1 MFIYR
6 WNKIKFLI
14 IRHFQSHLFRLLFY
28 FKVYLLL
35 YSFAVEYT
43 QGNFNIINVYFA
55 TVFPCYSISVNLSY
69 LLLIISVFLFYCLQ
83 VDTPDS
89 VLQSGLGL
97 GPDMGHTILRSMVD
111 PRDYDRL
118 RYLQMNGGQANS
130 FEETI
135 QRVN

>member
-1 MFIYR
+1 MKIYY
-6 WNKIKFLI
+6 NN
-14 IRHFQSHLFRLLFY
+14 Y
-28 FKVYLLL
+28 FC
-35 YSFAVEYT
+35 FN
-43 QGNFNIINVYFA
+43 NFNCA
-55 TVFPCYSISVNLSY
+55 
-69 LLLIISVFLFYCLQ
+69 LFSLQ

-118 RYLQMNGGQANS
+118 RYLQMNGGQPNS

-135 QRVN
+135 HRVSFILFYFSKVMFKTNKCIFVYVIRFKTFLSRIFLQYQMTLKITYILLKGKNR

>member
-1 MFIYR
+1 V
-6 WNKIKFLI
+6 L
-14 IRHFQSHLFRLLFY
+14 Y
-28 FKVYLLL
+28 F
-35 YSFAVEYT
+35 
-43 QGNFNIINVYFA
+43 
-55 TVFPCYSISVNLSY
+55 
-69 LLLIISVFLFYCLQ
+69 LQ

-118 RYLQMNGGQANS
+118 RYLQMNGGQPNS

-135 QRVN
+135 HRVNAIFHLYIL

>member
-1 MFIYR
+1 MEYVLFDKMCR
-6 WNKIKFLI
+6 FNLFLI
-14 IRHFQSHLFRLLFY
+14 NCHSNHIFALF
-28 FKVYLLL
+28 
-35 YSFAVEYT
+35 
-43 QGNFNIINVYFA
+43 
-55 TVFPCYSISVNLSY
+55 
-69 LLLIISVFLFYCLQ
+69 CLQ

-118 RYLQMNGGQANS
+118 RYLQMNGGQPNS

-135 QRVN
+135 HRVNSIFSKIIFRISFMCI

>member
-1 MFIYR
+1 MYSLTIFSYYDNYIVIIITFI
-6 WNKIKFLI
+6 LI
-14 IRHFQSHLFRLLFY
+14 ILIVLY
-28 FKVYLLL
+28 F
-35 YSFAVEYT
+35 
-43 QGNFNIINVYFA
+43 
-55 TVFPCYSISVNLSY
+55 
-69 LLLIISVFLFYCLQ
+69 LQ

-118 RYLQMNGGQANS
+118 RYLQMNGSQPNS

-135 QRVN
+135 HRVNHISFIHFAK

>member
-1 MFIYR
+1 
-6 WNKIKFLI
+6 
-14 IRHFQSHLFRLLFY
+14 
-28 FKVYLLL
+28 
-35 YSFAVEYT
+35 
-43 QGNFNIINVYFA
+43 
-55 TVFPCYSISVNLSY
+55 
-69 LLLIISVFLFYCLQ
+69 

-118 RYLQMNGGQANS
+118 RYLQMNGGQPNS

-135 QRVN
+135 NRVSVLDILPNVRYNIDIAVDVATVSRRIGLDETSLDGICKF

>member
-1 MFIYR
+1 MEMKLFDNIIIY
-6 WNKIKFLI
+6 NNHICFN
-14 IRHFQSHLFRLLFY
+14 
-28 FKVYLLL
+28 
-35 YSFAVEYT
+35 
-43 QGNFNIINVYFA
+43 NFNCA
-55 TVFPCYSISVNLSY
+55 LFP
-69 LLLIISVFLFYCLQ
+69 LQ

-118 RYLQMNGGQANS
+118 RYLQMNGGQPNS

-135 QRVN
+135 HRVNISYFNLFTFCNMMFKAEKKVIDMNKYI

>member
-1 MFIYR
+1 MEMYSLTIFSWLMIIYH
-6 WNKIKFLI
+6 NHIFN
-14 IRHFQSHLFRLLFY
+14 
-28 FKVYLLL
+28 
-35 YSFAVEYT
+35 
-43 QGNFNIINVYFA
+43 NFN
-55 TVFPCYSISVNLSY
+55 S
-69 LLLIISVFLFYCLQ
+69 IISTMFCIFLQ

-118 RYLQMNGGQANS
+118 RYLQMNGGQPNS

-135 QRVN
+135 HRVNHISFHFIYIL

>member
-1 MFIYR
+1 MTIFTNER
-6 WNKIKFLI
+6 AP
-14 IRHFQSHLFRLLFY
+14 S
-28 FKVYLLL
+28 
-35 YSFAVEYT
+35 
-43 QGNFNIINVYFA
+43 
-55 TVFPCYSISVNLSY
+55 
-69 LLLIISVFLFYCLQ
+69 CLQ

-118 RYLQMNGGQANS
+118 RYLQMNGGQPNS

-135 QRVN
+135 HRVSHACFFLIYDSCYVIICV

>member
-1 MFIYR
+1 M
-6 WNKIKFLI
+6 I
-14 IRHFQSHLFRLLFY
+14 I
-28 FKVYLLL
+28 
-35 YSFAVEYT
+35 
-43 QGNFNIINVYFA
+43 
-55 TVFPCYSISVNLSY
+55 CYSNYVCRNNLNHD
-69 LLLIISVFLFYCLQ
+69 LLSLQ

-118 RYLQMNGGQANS
+118 RYLQMNGGQPNS

-135 QRVN
+135 HRVNHISFIFRKIMLKFTKYIFV

>member
-1 MFIYR
+1 MIIYYD
-6 WNKIKFLI
+6 NHVCLGNL
-14 IRHFQSHLFRLLFY
+14 HCGLF
-28 FKVYLLL
+28 
-35 YSFAVEYT
+35 S
-43 QGNFNIINVYFA
+43 
-55 TVFPCYSISVNLSY
+55 
-69 LLLIISVFLFYCLQ
+69 LQ

-118 RYLQMNGGQANS
+118 RYLQMNGGQPNS

-135 QRVN
+135 HRVNSYFISLRENLRFVR

>member
-1 MFIYR
+1 M
-6 WNKIKFLI
+6 KIRGEGEGRARQREL
-14 IRHFQSHLFRLLFY
+14 
-28 FKVYLLL
+28 
-35 YSFAVEYT
+35 
-43 QGNFNIINVYFA
+43 
-55 TVFPCYSISVNLSY
+55 VFPFDLSLSVLADYPGNHERKNSP
-69 LLLIISVFLFYCLQ
+69 SCLQ

-118 RYLQMNGGQANS
+118 RYLQMNGGQPNS

-135 QRVN
+135 NRVSVSDILSDYLVTTRCPLMSVATVSRRMRD